1 MDPKERALAAIAGN
15 FQTQKER
22 AMNLLELIKKLHRE
36 ESGQDLVEYAL
47 VLVAI
52 GGGVFAVQS
61 SLSSALASAVGGL
74 QAKIT
79 TWTT

>member
-1 MDPKERALAAIAGN
+1 
-15 FQTQKER
+15 
-22 AMNLLELIKKLHRE
+22 MNLLELIKKLHRE

-61 SLSSALASAVGGL
+61 SLSSALGSAVTGL
-74 QAKIT
+74 QTKISG
-79 TWTT
+79 WTA